1 MDVYKVVILDSAL
14 PGLDNILNYLVN
26 TFSVDI
32 TRKYRGRILS
42 AIQSL
47 RTFPDIH
54 PLYTRYKSSKKL
66 RLLVVHEYTLV
77 LYEVDY
83 RRRMVYVRYI
93 FDGRSSRASDNYRK
107 K

>member
-32 TRKYRGRILS
+32 TRKYRGQILS

-93 FDGRSSRASDNYRK
+93 FDSRSSRASDNYRK